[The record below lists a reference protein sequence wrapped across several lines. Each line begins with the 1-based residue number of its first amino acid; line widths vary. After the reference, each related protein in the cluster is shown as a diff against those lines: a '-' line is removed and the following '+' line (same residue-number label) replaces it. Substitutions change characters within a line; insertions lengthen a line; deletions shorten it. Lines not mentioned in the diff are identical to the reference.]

1 MHVGLHDAPDARL
14 AGQSPLPPLLGAAL
28 ASQGFGLHVAA
39 ASVPVVQLDWPDTVY
54 PALHVGLHDAPDARL
69 AGQSPFAPLVGAA
82 LASQGFGLHELLLN
96 AFLLLFSVGAP
107 MYPVTHVHAPSA
119 GPPAPV
125 LYIGHGTGAQL
136 PLLCFR

>member
-28 ASQGFGLHVAA
+28 ASHGLAV
-39 ASVPVVQLDWPDTVY
+39 
-54 PALHVGLHDAPDARL
+54 
-69 AGQSPFAPLVGAA
+69 
-82 LASQGFGLHELLLN
+82 HELLLN
-96 AFLLLFSVGAP
+96 AFVLRFSFGAP
-107 MYPVTHVHAPSA
+107 TYPVAHVHAPSA
-119 GPPAPV
+119 GPPLPV